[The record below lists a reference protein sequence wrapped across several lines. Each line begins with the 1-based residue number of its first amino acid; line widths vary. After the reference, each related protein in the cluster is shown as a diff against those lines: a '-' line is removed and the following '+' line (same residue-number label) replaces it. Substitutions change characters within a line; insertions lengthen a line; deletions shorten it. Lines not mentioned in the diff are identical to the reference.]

1 MVSAKSQAQR
11 RSSPGKSI
19 LRPSNMEKQ
28 EFKSKWDELAR
39 DLGAEIPPETLERE
53 QARSV
58 STTDTVEPTTADMA
72 PTASTVSRPLP
83 KRSSADWDK
92 LAGDLGLPPL
102 EPAASLREAPSEERQ
117 PAAPPPEIS
126 RKPTAERPPREPR
139 QHPQRREPREKQ
151 SESSGNRRQPSG
163 RNRESARRSDETSR
177 TERAA
182 AAEHEVPT
190 PPAEKREDPA
200 KPAAVSLW
208 HKIFGSPTEQS
219 ATLSDMP
226 STPSKPK
233 ERFETRDE
241 PVEISVD
248 EIRSLSGADVT
259 AAPAVEELDHD
270 EATKPSEDAEA
281 SASMDQRRGR
291 VRRRRRGGRGRGSE
305 QGEGRRREKR
315 EIETS
320 RDTPE
325 SDDDF
330 DDLRLDDSAA
340 DDLDSDTL
348 ADKLAA
354 DEYSDGEDVGATDA
368 DRSKA
373 AQRAIPSW
381 DEAIGFIVDSNMQ
394 SRSQRRPPSRSPSRG
409 GSTRG
414 RTRGRRKS

>member
-1 MVSAKSQAQR
+1 
-11 RSSPGKSI
+11 
-19 LRPSNMEKQ
+19 MEKQ

-58 STTDTVEPTTADMA
+58 STTGTVEPTTADRT
-72 PTASTVSRPLP
+72 PTAATVSRPAP
-83 KRSSADWDK
+83 KHSSADWDK
-92 LAGDLGLPPL
+92 LAGDLGLPPV
-102 EPAASLREAPSEERQ
+102 EPAASLLEAPSEERQ
-117 PAAPPPEIS
+117 TVSPPPEIS

-139 QHPQRREPREKQ
+139 QPPQRREPREKQ
-151 SESSGNRRQPSG
+151 SESSGNRRKPSS
-163 RNRESARRSDETSR
+163 RNRGPAKRSDETSR

-200 KPAAVSLW
+200 KPASVSLW
-208 HKIFGSPTEQS
+208 HKIFGSPTGQS

-226 STPSKPK
+226 SKPK
-233 ERFETRDE
+233 EGFETRDE
-241 PVEISVD
+241 PVAISGD

-259 AAPAVEELDHD
+259 AAPGVEELDYD
-270 EATKPSEDAEA
+270 EVTKPAEDAEA
-281 SASMDQRRGR
+281 SAQTEQRPGR

-325 SDDDF
+325 ADDDF

-354 DEYSDGEDVGATDA
+354 DEYSNGEDVGATDA

-409 GSTRG
+409 GSSRG
-414 RTRGRRKS
+414 RPRGRRKS